1 MHFREEKKKNTP
13 NPVAC
18 DRPKKRL
25 HGAWLTADFGA
36 FLSAVESPIG
46 WRGAPAQNPERG
58 LAGRPRQLYFKE
70 TRSLQ
75 LGSVGSREPRKKKRV
90 TRVEPRRL
98 RVKFE
103 GTTTTRSRIESS
115 FITAQTLDMATSIL
129 GVSLAFV
136 FEGEQQHKKGGE
148 MVWKKKKKSC
158 VKVGAWL
165 LCFAFPLRSKTRFLP
180 HKDSFLQVVLYCGV
194 GHHYWFSCAVQR
206 CTYKRSAF
214 K

>member
-1 MHFREEKKKNTP
+1 M
-13 NPVAC
+13 
-18 DRPKKRL
+18 
-25 HGAWLTADFGA
+25 
-36 FLSAVESPIG
+36 
-46 WRGAPAQNPERG
+46 
-58 LAGRPRQLYFKE
+58 AGRPRQLYFKE

-115 FITAQTLDMATSIL
+115 SITAQTLDMATSIL

-136 FEGEQQHKKGGE
+136 LEGKQQHKKGGK
-148 MVWKKKKKSC
+148 MVCEKKKKKSC

-180 HKDSFLQVVLYCGV
+180 HKDAFFQVVLYCGV
-194 GHHYWFSCAVQR
+194 GHPY
-206 CTYKRSAF
+206 
-214 K
+214 